1 MLSYSNA
8 VVTVKENVVVDE
20 SIFSDK
26 LYAKL
31 MLRKG
36 IKFDEVLASHKENVK
51 ADKETA
57 LEKFL
62 ENFFISDKGEH
73 IRCEAFSKSQVT
85 GAIVSHESSL
95 WCNLSIDSKILFNDK
110 TKMFFSELIPYE
122 FNIEDAEE
130 LEF

>member
-1 MLSYSNA
+1 M
-8 VVTVKENVVVDE
+8 
-20 SIFSDK
+20 
-26 LYAKL
+26 
-31 MLRKG
+31 
-36 IKFDEVLASHKENVK
+36 KFDEVLASHKENVK

-85 GAIVSHESSL
+85 GAVVSHESSL
-95 WCNLSIDSKILFNDK
+95 WCNLSIDSKILLNDK

>member
-1 MLSYSNA
+1 MNYSNA
-8 VVTVKENVVVDE
+8 VITIKEKNVVVDE
-20 SIFSDK
+20 SIFSAP

-36 IKFDEVLASHKENVK
+36 MKFDEVLASHKENVK

-73 IRCEAFSKSQVT
+73 IRCEAFSKSQLT

>member
-1 MLSYSNA
+1 MNYTNA
-8 VVTVKENVVVDE
+8 VVTLKENVTVDE
-20 SIFSDK
+20 SIFTAP

-36 IKFDEVLASHKENVK
+36 MKFDEILASHKENVK
-51 ADKETA
+51 TDKETA
-57 LEKFL
+57 KEKFL

-85 GAIVSHESSL
+85 GAMVSHESTL
-95 WCNLSIDSKILFNDK
+95 WCNLSIDSKILFNENS
-110 TKMFFSELIPYE
+110 KMFFAELIPYE

>member
-1 MLSYSNA
+1 MNYSNA

-20 SIFSDK
+20 SIFSAP

-36 IKFDEVLASHKENVK
+36 MKFDEVLASHKENIK
-51 ADKETA
+51 ADRETA
-57 LEKFL
+57 LKKFL

-85 GAIVSHESSL
+85 GAVVSHESSL

-110 TKMFFSELIPYE
+110 TKMFFAELIPYE

>member
-1 MLSYSNA
+1 MNYSNA

-20 SIFSDK
+20 SIFSAP

-36 IKFDEVLASHKENVK
+36 MKFDEVLASHKENIK
-51 ADKETA
+51 ADRETA

-73 IRCEAFSKSQVT
+73 IRCQAFSKSQVT
-85 GAIVSHESSL
+85 GAVVSHESSL

-110 TKMFFSELIPYE
+110 TKMFFAELIPYE

>member
-8 VVTVKENVVVDE
+8 VVTVKENVIVDE
-20 SIFSDK
+20 SIFSAP

-36 IKFDEVLASHKENVK
+36 MKFDEVLASHKENVK

-73 IRCEAFSKSQVT
+73 IRCEAFSKSQLT